1 MGALSDSS
9 FNLPVMTESPAD
21 RDKRLLK
28 VWKSSYGLKKDKALD
43 ELLTNLQ
50 GPIMTAV
57 NQFQGASMPKVTME
71 LEAKR
76 HAINALQNFDPNA
89 GMSVSSYIT
98 TIVKQKLYRYVGTYN
113 NVARIPEHHLREIG
127 PLGEATTDL
136 TARFG
141 REPTVHELA
150 DHLGVS
156 PTRITGLRRLLRK
169 DLTEEGGGGVDQFEA
184 FEHDP
189 DFERASIAYY
199 SMSDA
204 EKHVFDYS
212 LGAHGQP
219 RLSTNEI
226 ASKLNLS
233 AGRISQLKKSVA
245 DKIKP
250 YITGAA

>member
-1 MGALSDSS
+1 M
-9 FNLPVMTESPAD
+9 FNLPVLPETPPE

-28 VWKSSYGLKKDKALD
+28 EWKSSFGMKKDKALSA
-43 ELLTNLQ
+43 LLDSLN

-57 NQFQGASMPKVTME
+57 NQFSGASMPKVTME

-76 HAINALQNFDPNA
+76 HAVDALQNFNPEL
-89 GMSVSSYIT
+89 GMSLSSYVT

-127 PLGEATTDL
+127 PLNEATTDL
-136 TARFG
+136 TSRYG

-150 DHLGVS
+150 DHLGVAPS
-156 PTRITGLRRLLRK
+156 RITGLRRLLRK
-169 DLTEEGGGGVDQFEA
+169 DLTEEGGGGVEQYEA

-189 DFERASIAYY
+189 DFERASLAYY

-204 EKHVFDYS
+204 EKLVFDYS

-219 RLSTNEI
+219 RIGTNEM
-226 ASKLNLS
+226 ASKLKLS
-233 AGRISQLKKSVA
+233 AGRISQLRTSIA
-245 DKIKP
+245 NKIKP
-250 YITGAA
+250 YLTGAA